1 MGKFSEFIV
10 NERETIRDA
19 FRKQT
24 STVKK
29 FLLVVNKKKKVLG
42 IVTDG
47 DFRRAILASVSL
59 EAPISSIMNKNFH
72 YFEEGYNIKGI
83 KKLFYSTRILQ
94 IPVLKDG
101 MLSDI
106 IFRDDFKESKLTLTT
121 EKMDLPVVIMAGG
134 VGKRLDPFTRILP
147 KPLIPIGNKAI
158 IEIIM
163 DYFAEFGMKYFFVS
177 VNHMANMIKAYFEY
191 SEDYYKLEYIE
202 EDKPLGTIGALYL
215 IKDIIN
221 TDFFVTNCDIL
232 VNEDYSNVYDYHKKG
247 DYIMTILG
255 SMQHHRVPY
264 GVMSIKDGGELNK
277 IIEKPEYDFLVNTGM
292 YVFSPKI
299 FNYIPENKKFDITNL
314 IEILKKNKEKIG
326 VYPVSENSW
335 LDVGQW
341 DMYNN
346 SMKKIMNVK

>member
-10 NERETIRDA
+10 REKETIRDA

-29 FLLVVNKKKKVLG
+29 FLLVVDKKKKVLG

-59 EAPISSIMNKNFH
+59 EASISSIMNKNFR
-72 YFEEGYNIKGI
+72 YFEEGYKVKDI
-83 KKLFYSTRILQ
+83 KKVFYSTRILQ
-94 IPVLKDG
+94 IPILKDG

-106 IFRDDFKESKLTLTT
+106 IFRDDFKESKLSLNT
-121 EKMDLPVVIMAGG
+121 ENMDLPVVIMAGG
-134 VGKRLDPFTRILP
+134 IGKRLDPFTRILP

-163 DYFAEFGMKYFFVS
+163 DYFAEFGMRHFFVS
-177 VNHMANMIKAYFEY
+177 VNHMANMIRAYFEY
-191 SEDYYKLEYIE
+191 SSEYYNVTYIE
-202 EDKPLGTIGALYL
+202 EDEPLGTIGSLSL
-215 IKDIIN
+215 IKN
-221 TDFFVTNCDIL
+221 KVSTAFFVTNCDIL
-232 VNEDYSNVYDYHKKG
+232 VNEDYTDVYNFHNKG

-255 SMQHHRVPY
+255 SMQHHTVPY

-277 IIEKPEYDFLVNTGM
+277 ITEKPEYDFLVNTGM

-299 FNYIPENKKFDITNL
+299 FNYIPEGKKFDITNL
-314 IEILKKNKEKIG
+314 IEHLKKNNERIG
-326 VYPVSENSW
+326 VYPVTENSW
-335 LDVGQW
+335 FDVGQW
-341 DMYNN
+341 DMYM
-346 SMKKIMNVK
+346 STKKIMNVK

>member
-19 FRKQT
+19 FKKQT

-29 FLLVVNKKKKVLG
+29 FLLVVNKKKKVQG

-59 EAPISSIMNKNFH
+59 EDPISSIMNKNFR
-72 YFEEGYNIKGI
+72 YFEEGYKIKDI

-106 IFRDDFKESKLTLTT
+106 IFRDDFKESNLTLTP
-121 EKMDLPVVIMAGG
+121 EKIDLPVVIMAGG

-163 DYFAEFGMKYFFVS
+163 DYFAEFGMKGFFIS
-177 VNHMANMIKAYFEY
+177 VNYMANMIKAYFEY
-191 SEDYYKLEYIE
+191 SSEYYKLTYIE
-202 EDKPLGTIGALYL
+202 EEKPLGTIGALSL
-215 IKDIIN
+215 IKDKVN
-221 TDFFVTNCDIL
+221 TPFFVTNCDVL
-232 VNEDYSNVYDYHKKG
+232 VNEDYSDVYDFHRKG
-247 DYIMTILG
+247 DYIMTMLG
-255 SMQHHRVPY
+255 SMQHHTVPY
-264 GVMSIKDGGELNK
+264 GVMSIKDGGQLNK
-277 IIEKPEYDFLVNTGM
+277 ITEKPEYDFLVNTGV
-292 YVFSPKI
+292 YIFSPKI
-299 FNYIPENKKFDITNL
+299 LDYIPDNKKYDITDL
-314 IEILKKNKEKIG
+314 IDNLKKNDEKIG
-326 VYPVSENSW
+326 VYPVTENSW
-335 LDVGQW
+335 FDVGQW

-346 SMKKIMNVK
+346 SMKKIMKNK

>member
-10 NERETIRDA
+10 REKETIRDA

-29 FLLVVNKKKKVLG
+29 FLLVVDKKKKVLG

-59 EAPISSIMNKNFH
+59 EASISSIMNKNFR
-72 YFEEGYNIKGI
+72 YFEEGYKVKDI

-94 IPVLKDG
+94 IPILKDG

-106 IFRDDFKESKLTLTT
+106 IFRDDFKESKLSLNT
-121 EKMDLPVVIMAGG
+121 ENMDFPVVIMAGG
-134 VGKRLDPFTRILP
+134 IGKRLDPFTRILP

-163 DYFAEFGMKYFFVS
+163 DYFAEFGMRHFFVS

-191 SEDYYKLEYIE
+191 SSEYYKLTYVE
-202 EDKPLGTIGALYL
+202 EDKPLGTIGALSL
-215 IKDIIN
+215 IKNKIK
-221 TDFFVTNCDIL
+221 TPFFVTNCDIL
-232 VNEDYSNVYDYHKKG
+232 VNEDYADVYDFHSKG

-255 SMQHHRVPY
+255 SMQHHTVPY
-264 GVMSIKDGGELNK
+264 GVMSIREGGQLNN
-277 IIEKPEYDFLVNTGM
+277 ITEKPEYDFLVNTGM

-299 FNYIPENKKFDITNL
+299 FNYIPDNKKYDITDL
-314 IEILKKNKEKIG
+314 IDNLKKSNEKVG
-326 VYPVSENSW
+326 VYPVTENSW
-335 LDVGQW
+335 FDVGQW
-341 DMYNN
+341 DMYM
-346 SMKKIMNVK
+346 STKRVMNAK

>member
-10 NERETIRDA
+10 YEKESIRNS

-29 FLLVVNKKKKVLG
+29 FLLVINRRKKVLG

-59 EAPISSIMNKNFH
+59 EAQISSIMNQNFRF
-72 YFEEGYNIKGI
+72 FEEGYKISDI
-83 KKLFYSTRILQ
+83 KKAFYKTKIIQ
-94 IPVLKDG
+94 IPILKDG

-106 IFRDDFKESKLTLTT
+106 IFRDDFKESKLTLTP
-121 EKMDLPVVIMAGG
+121 EKMNLPVVIMAGG

-147 KPLIPIGNKAI
+147 KPLIPIGDKAI

-163 DYFAEFGMKYFFVS
+163 DYFAEFGMKDFIVS

-191 SEDYYKLEYIE
+191 SEDYYKLTYIE
-202 EDKPLGTIGALYL
+202 ENKPLGTIGALHL
-215 IKDIIN
+215 IRDKIN
-221 TDFFVTNCDIL
+221 TPFFVTNCDIL
-232 VNEDYSNVYDYHKKG
+232 VNEDYADVYDFHKDG
-247 DYIMTILG
+247 DYILTILG

-264 GVMSIKDGGELNK
+264 GVMSIKDGGQLNK
-277 IIEKPEYDFLVNTGM
+277 ITEKPEYDFLVNTGM
-292 YVFSPKI
+292 YVFSQKI
-299 FNYIPENKKFDITNL
+299 FNYIPENKKFDITDL
-314 IEILKKNKEKIG
+314 IEVLKKNNEKIG
-326 VYPVSENSW
+326 VYPVAENSW

-341 DMYNN
+341 DMYRAT
-346 SMKKIMNVK
+346 KKIMNVK